1 MIFSLL
7 RTVVLHNSLVAML
20 QGSEKFKQLKI
31 ENKFESENSTHSNM
45 ELLWSHTNLMLKQ
58 EQVYCKD
65 SKPPID
71 TTEIPMIF
79 TEQKDGN
86 HYSANVRHSWH
97 MT

>member
-1 MIFSLL
+1 
-7 RTVVLHNSLVAML
+7 
-20 QGSEKFKQLKI
+20 
-31 ENKFESENSTHSNM
+31 M